1 MIMNMKKI
9 ITNVV
14 IAAGIVLVL
23 LFGSMYLLE
32 WGTLHNKEI
41 PVPDF
46 SGLSVPEAEALAKDA
61 HVRIDVVDSVF
72 VKRIAKGSVYKQNPL
87 PGNMVKKGRRI
98 LITINAVS
106 TKKVA
111 VPNLIGYSLRQAVAN
126 IQSRGLSVGRLIY
139 RSDMATDNVLDQHRG
154 GMPIAPGTLVEGGT
168 AIDLTVGLNSSDYSS
183 QVPKLSGMSYTTA
196 IDAIHGNSLN
206 VGTVICDTTVVTYT
220 DSLRAVVY
228 KQQPSAQNRVR
239 KGTPVTVH
247 LTLQPEKYLQPK
259 TANSS
264 KKTKKK

>member
-1 MIMNMKKI
+1 MIMDMKKI
-9 ITNVV
+9 ITHVV
-14 IAAGIVLVL
+14 TAVGIVLVL
-23 LFGSMYLLE
+23 LLGSMCLLE
-32 WGTLHNKEI
+32 WGTQHNKEI

-46 SGLSVPEAEALAKDA
+46 SGLSVQEAEALAKDA

-72 VKRIAKGSVYKQNPL
+72 VKKIARGSVYKQNPL

-111 VPNLIGYSLRQAVAN
+111 VPNLVGYSLRQAVADL
-126 IQSRGLSVGRLIY
+126 QSRGLSVGRLIY
-139 RSDMATDNVLDQHRG
+139 RSDMATDNVLRQQRG
-154 GMPIAPGTLVEGGT
+154 GMPITPGTQVEGGT
-168 AIDLTVGLNSSDYSS
+168 AIDLVLGLNSSDYSS
-183 QVPKLSGMSYTTA
+183 RVPKLTGMSYTTA

-206 VGTVICDTTVVTYT
+206 VGTVMCDTTVVTYT

-247 LTLQPEKYLQPK
+247 LTLQPEKYSVK
-259 TANSS
+259 TS
-264 KKTKKK
+264 KKTNKK